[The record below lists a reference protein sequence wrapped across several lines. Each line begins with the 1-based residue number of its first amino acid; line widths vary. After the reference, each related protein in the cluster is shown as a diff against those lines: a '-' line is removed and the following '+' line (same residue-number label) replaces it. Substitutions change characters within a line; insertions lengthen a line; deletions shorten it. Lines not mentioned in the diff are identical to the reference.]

1 MVLQLIAVI
10 MGPMRGSLKVV
21 FVSGQPIA
29 CRLDLCTLLMK
40 VALVTHLS

>member
-10 MGPMRGSLKVV
+10 MGPVRGSLKVV

-29 CRLDLCTLLMK
+29 CRLDLCTLLVN
-40 VALVTHLS
+40 VALVAHLS